1 VASILF
7 RPARPLSIV
16 DKKNLFLGSL
26 LMAAALATL
35 FLSQRSARQNPSP
48 AAIRHEVA
56 RQEAVAATDVA
67 PGHLTEPDTGGAAF
81 ITTHDDH
88 AGAEIVTLEN
98 SFIQVRFTD
107 FGGAVRDVA
116 FKKYPAA
123 LGAPDPFIFNQLHAD
138 PILAFV
144 GMPGLDRGT
153 RFRLVAKTA
162 TEVVYRAVF
171 DGQLE
176 VTRRYVLS
184 PDAVTTTDPYRLRVE
199 TQFRNLGAQAS
210 RPMRVALALGTAA
223 PANALDLGIDLTT
236 GVSNGD
242 SQTFVRRSSLEAG
255 NGVMG
260 IGASDAKALI
270 ATPGPVA
277 WATVKDK
284 FFASILTPDAPAAAL
299 VTRRVKLLTALP
311 DEDRKAYGLTGTVEF
326 DVKAIPG
333 HGETTLDGQLYV
345 GPKEYHRLSNA
356 DVFKRDEDRIMDY
369 GWFRLP
375 AAILLTLMTWM
386 HGWTL
391 NWGVAIILTT
401 LSLKFAFL
409 PLTLSAS
416 RSAKRMQKIQPELK
430 ALREKFKDSPQKQQT
445 ATMELFKRNKVNP
458 MGGCLPVLITIPF
471 FFGFYRMLASAAELR
486 FAPFLWA
493 HNLSAPD
500 TVASIGHDT
509 LPLIGT
515 LNINIL
521 PVLLCATVFAQMRL
535 TPQPT
540 VDNAQARMMKFMP
553 FLFMVFC
560 YNYSCA
566 LSLYSTVNG
575 LFTIGQQ
582 LVINRMKDDPVAV
595 GPVAVSGKPTKN
607 VTPKRKG

>member
-1 VASILF
+1 M
-7 RPARPLSIV
+7 
-16 DKKNLFLGSL
+16 DKKNLFFGSL
-26 LMAAALATL
+26 LLVAAIATL
-35 FLSQRSARQNPSP
+35 ILSQRYAQQNPSP
-48 AAIRHEVA
+48 AAVRHEVA
-56 RQEAVAATDVA
+56 RQESVAAVEAA
-67 PGHLTEPDTGGAAF
+67 PGHVIEPDTGRAAF
-81 ITTHDDH
+81 VTTHDER

-98 SFIQVRFTD
+98 AFIQVRFTNY
-107 FGGAVRDVA
+107 GGAIRDVA
-116 FKKYPAA
+116 FRKYPAA
-123 LGAPDPFIFNQLHAD
+123 LGRPDPFIFNELHAD
-138 PILAFV
+138 PILALAGV
-144 GMPGLDRGT
+144 PGLDRAT
-153 RFRLVAKTA
+153 RFALVAKTA
-162 TEVVYRAVF
+162 TEVTYRAVL
-171 DGQLE
+171 DGHLE

-184 PDAVTTTDPYRLRVE
+184 PDAGSTTDPYRLRVE
-199 TQFRNLGAQAS
+199 TQFRNLGDKPTPAL
-210 RPMRVALALGTAA
+210 RIALALGTAA
-223 PANALDLGIDLTT
+223 PASPLDLGIDLTT
-236 GVSNGD
+236 GVSNGN
-242 SQTFVRRSSLEAG
+242 SQTFIRRASLESG
-255 NGVMG
+255 NGLLG

-270 ATPGPVA
+270 ATPGPVV
-277 WATVKDK
+277 WGTVKDK
-284 FFASILTPDAPAAAL
+284 FFASILTPDQPAAAL
-299 VTRRVKLLTALP
+299 VTRRVKLLGALP
-311 DEDRKAYGLTGTVEF
+311 DEDRKAYGITGAVEF
-326 DVKAIPG
+326 DLPTLAAR
-333 HGETTLDGQLYV
+333 GETTLNGQLYV

-386 HGWTL
+386 HAWTF

-430 ALREKFKDSPQKQQT
+430 ALREKFKDNPQKQQT
-445 ATMELFKRNKVNP
+445 ATMELFKKNKVNP
-458 MGGCLPVLITIPF
+458 MGGCIPVLITIPF

-500 TVASIGHDT
+500 TVASLGHDT

-521 PVLLCATVFAQMRL
+521 PIVLCATVFAQMRL

-553 FLFMVFC
+553 ILFMVFC

-582 LVINRMKDDPVAV
+582 LVINRMKDEPIAVAAA
-595 GPVAVSGKPTKN
+595 PIAGKPTKN

>member
-1 VASILF
+1 
-7 RPARPLSIV
+7 V

-26 LMAAALATL
+26 LMVAALATL
-35 FLSQRSARQNPSP
+35 FLSQRNAQQNPSRS
-48 AAIRHEVA
+48 AVRHEVA
-56 RQEAVAATDVA
+56 RQEAVASSDATPAHVV
-67 PGHLTEPDTGGAAF
+67 EPETGQAAF
-81 ITTHDDH
+81 ISAHHDH
-88 AGAEIVTLEN
+88 AGAEITTLEN
-98 SFIQVRFTD
+98 GFIQVHFTN
-107 FGGAVRDVA
+107 FGGAIRDVA
-116 FKKYPAA
+116 FRKYPAA
-123 LGAPDPFIFNQLHAD
+123 LGRPDPFIFNDLHAD
-138 PILAFV
+138 PILGFV
-144 GMPGLDRGT
+144 GVPGLDRGA
-153 RFRLVAKTA
+153 RFQLVSKTA
-162 TEVVYRAVF
+162 TEVVYRLVL
-171 DGQLE
+171 DGLE
-176 VTRRYVLS
+176 VTRRYVLA
-184 PDAVTTTDPYRLRVE
+184 PDAGSTTDPYRVRVE
-199 TQFRNLGAQAS
+199 TEFRNLGEKPT
-210 RPMRVALALGTAA
+210 RPLRVALALGTAA
-223 PANALDLGIDLTT
+223 PANPLDLGIDLNT

-242 SQTFVRRSSLEAG
+242 SQTFIRRASLESG
-255 NGVMG
+255 SGILG

-270 ATPGPVA
+270 ATPGPVV

-284 FFASILTPDAPAAAL
+284 FFASILTPDQPAVGL
-299 VTRRVKLLTALP
+299 VTRRVKLLSALP
-311 DEDRKAYGLTGTVEF
+311 DEDRKAYGITGTVEF
-326 DVKAIPG
+326 NVPAIPA
-333 HGETTLDGQLYV
+333 HGDTRLDGQLYV

-356 DVFKRDEDRIMDY
+356 DVFKRDEDRVMDY

-386 HGWTL
+386 HAWTF

-430 ALREKFKDSPQKQQT
+430 ALREKFKDNPQKQQT
-445 ATMELFKRNKVNP
+445 ATMALFKQNKVNP
-458 MGGCLPVLITIPF
+458 MGGCIPVLITIPF

-493 HNLSAPD
+493 SNLSAPD

-509 LPLIGT
+509 LPIIGT

-582 LVINRMKDDPVAV
+582 MVINRMKDEPVAV
-595 GPVAVSGKPTKN
+595 AAVAGKPTRN